1 MAAGGGCARIL
12 SNGCGWRLCED
23 SFELLRV
30 AVVHGFSNSGARVL
44 LIDGSVGGGSTQRRG
59 GCNEG
64 GKSPRRLIDSIDRK
78 VVQWLCNGS

>member
-1 MAAGGGCARIL
+1 MLWLGEVAGEAHADECVGQL
-12 SNGCGWRLCED
+12 
-23 SFELLRV
+23 FEGVRQPL
-30 AVVHGFSNSGARVL
+30 VVCFERMSPLPTITA
-44 LIDGSVGGGSTQRRG
+44 IDGSVGGGSTQRRG